1 MGFFIKISTNSWLS
15 FFFHS
20 KKGMKNRIPKI
31 LSYLLFFFF
40 WKKILLLLYIWIY
53 FREKE
58 KMYTRI
64 IILILRILIICMKLF
79 DCCLL
84 LLNYERLLQLAT
96 AFNCDGWLRIDA
108 LCETFYLILS
118 YCSLAVAVNIV
129 LILLLIVSNFWL
141 LCATATFVNIII
153 MLGYSTYL
161 EENLTDLS
169 FVSHFFTVFIVFQLL
184 QLQMRLQNNDRDHD
198 F

>member
-1 MGFFIKISTNSWLS
+1 MWFFIKIIMNSWLS
-15 FFFHS
+15 FFFIR
-20 KKGMKNRIPKI
+20 KKEWRTEFQKFYHI
-31 LSYLLFFFF
+31 YFFFE
-40 WKKILLLLYIWIY
+40 KKFFLFYIFEFILE
-53 FREKE
+53 REKE

-141 LCATATFVNIII
+141 ICATATFVNIII
-153 MLGYSTYL
+153 MFGYSIYL

-169 FVSHFFTVFIVFQLL
+169 LVSHFFTVFIVFQLL